1 MRRSKLRKLIDF
13 SGRIAFQIHI
23 ELLVEDGL
31 GVQLILSCHMF
42 HLFPNSF
49 AFSLRKIKGK
59 FLYFHPLCSSIPFSG
74 YIIWKSG

>member
-1 MRRSKLRKLIDF
+1 
-13 SGRIAFQIHI
+13 
-23 ELLVEDGL
+23 
-31 GVQLILSCHMF
+31 MF

-74 YIIWKSG
+74 HIIWKSGWIFCEFPPEKTLISAFPSGLLPCLGTGD